1 MGSDVNVRQQIEVKK
16 KTRVEIAIYRIS
28 HLATS
33 FSLENVFLEK
43 YRTLMKC
50 ILNTNIEDKAT
61 HGYFYISGVSIVISC
76 TTSTNQRE
84 RKFSKAMF
92 LLLFFHI

>member
-33 FSLENVFLEK
+33 FSLENVFLKK
-43 YRTLMKC
+43 YRTFMKC

-76 TTSTNQRE
+76 TTSTNQRK
-84 RKFSKAMF
+84 RGFSKSNVFAP
-92 LLLFFHI
+92 LFHI